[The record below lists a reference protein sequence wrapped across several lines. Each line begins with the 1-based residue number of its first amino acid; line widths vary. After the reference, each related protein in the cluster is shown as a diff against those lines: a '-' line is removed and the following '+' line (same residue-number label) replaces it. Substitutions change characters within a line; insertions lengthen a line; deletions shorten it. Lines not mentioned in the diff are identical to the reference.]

1 MLKNKFFADSDS
13 SSSEDDE
20 PTISAP
26 ASTINAD
33 TFRVSYYGNSEDDE
47 EKVKRVA
54 RSKTERR

>member
-20 PTISAP
+20 PNIP

-33 TFRVSYYGNSEDDE
+33 IFRVAYHGDSEDDE